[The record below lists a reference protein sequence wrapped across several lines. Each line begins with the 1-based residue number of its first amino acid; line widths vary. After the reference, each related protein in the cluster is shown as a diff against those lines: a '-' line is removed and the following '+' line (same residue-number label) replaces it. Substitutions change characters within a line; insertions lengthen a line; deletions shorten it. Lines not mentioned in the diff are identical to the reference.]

1 MLLRISL
8 IIAILAALG
17 AAGVTHFKVGPML
30 TELNT
35 TLAETKTNL
44 ETTQASERKLKTD
57 LTKTK
62 GDLEKTSKDLAQ
74 TTVNFEEAQG
84 KAKEQQKRADKSAA
98 ELERT
103 LLERNEAR
111 SELAAYKAAGVP
123 VDKIT
128 EAIEKAKQLELEREA
143 LAQENTVLARN
154 NVGLQARLKK
164 YEGPDHRIAM
174 PGLKGKIIAIDP
186 KWNFVVLD
194 VGQTQGALEDGEL
207 IVNRDGKLVSKLRIT
222 NVQPNRSV
230 ANVLPEW
237 RQTDVME
244 GDQVLY

>member
-8 IIAILAALG
+8 IIAILAGLG
-17 AAGVTHFKVGPML
+17 AAGVTHFKVDVTL
-30 TELNT
+30 KELNT
-35 TLAETKTNL
+35 NLTETTANL
-44 ETTQASERKLKTD
+44 ETSQASEKKLKSE

-62 GDLEKTSKDLAQ
+62 GDLDKTSKDLAQ
-74 TTVNFEEAQG
+74 TTSSLEDAQT
-84 KAKEQQKRADKSAA
+84 KAKTQQQRADKSAA
-98 ELERT
+98 ELEKT
-103 LLERNEAR
+103 LQERNDAR

-128 EAIEKAKQLELEREA
+128 EAIEKSKQLQLERD
-143 LAQENTVLARN
+143 AQVEEITVLARIN
-154 NVGLQARLKK
+154 RGIQARLDK
-164 YEGPDHRIAM
+164 YEGRTKSIAM
-174 PGLKGKIIAIDP
+174 PGLKGKIIAVDP

-194 VGQTQGALEDGEL
+194 VGQSQGAQEDGEL
-207 IVNRDGKLVSKLRIT
+207 IVNRDGKLVAKLRIT
-222 NVQPNRSV
+222 NVQKDRSV

>member
-8 IIAILAALG
+8 IIAILAGLG
-17 AAGVTHFKVGPML
+17 AAGVAHFKVNETL
-30 TELNT
+30 T
-35 TLAETKTNL
+35 TLKTNLADTTTNL
-44 ETTQASERKLKTD
+44 ETSQASERKLKTD

-62 GDLEKTSKDLAQ
+62 GELEKTSRDLAQ
-74 TTVNFEEAQG
+74 TSASLEESQI
-84 KAKEQQKRADKSAA
+84 KAKQQQQRADKSAA
-98 ELERT
+98 ELEKT
-103 LLERNEAR
+103 LQERNDAR
-111 SELAAYKAAGVP
+111 SELAAYKATGVP
-123 VDKIT
+123 VEKIT
-128 EAIEKAKQLELEREA
+128 EAVEKAKQLQLERDA
-143 LAQENTVLARN
+143 LAEEAVVLARN
-154 NVGLQARLKK
+154 NKGLHARLTK
-164 YEGPDHRIAM
+164 YEDPSKVIAM

-207 IVNRDGKLVSKLRIT
+207 IVNRDGKLVAKVRIT
-222 NVQPNRSV
+222 NVQKDRSV